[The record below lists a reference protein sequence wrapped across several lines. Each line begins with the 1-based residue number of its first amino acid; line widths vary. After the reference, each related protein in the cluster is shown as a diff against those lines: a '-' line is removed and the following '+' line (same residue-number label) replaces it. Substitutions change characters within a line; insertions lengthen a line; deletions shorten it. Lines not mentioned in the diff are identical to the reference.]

1 MRAIEFNHVRRHKPL
16 DVYFIPIERCALM
29 EIPKVL
35 LETTCG
41 RSADLEAFATT
52 FFDFPSGGMMGN
64 CFLLHDK
71 RCFWRLPADGPRIS
85 KPLRLLFSISPA
97 AA

>member
-1 MRAIEFNHVRRHKPL
+1 
-16 DVYFIPIERCALM
+16 
-29 EIPKVL
+29 
-35 LETTCG
+35 TCG

-71 RCFWRLPADGPRIS
+71 GAQTFLCSLVSMGEASSPV
-85 KPLRLLFSISPA
+85 SIRAETPEKALA
-97 AA
+97 AFEEHCQRAGWWPENF